1 MSTAV
6 PYRFSSDWFSH
17 NIVGLN
23 AIFEYLKPKRILE
36 IGSFEGRSTVFFAEK
51 ALAYQSE
58 VEIVCVDTWEGSA
71 EHEGV
76 WNMGQVEQNFVHNIE
91 LATQHHPTATICK
104 KQGHSHAKMIELLS
118 QGHEGYFDYVY
129 VDGSHEA
136 PDVLFDALLAHRLVR
151 VGGVISFDDYLWSPD
166 ASGEERHYMLVKP
179 AVDHYVNTY
188 QQKLQ
193 VIQNLPLYQLHII
206 KTKD

>member
-76 WNMGQVEQNFVHNIE
+76 WNMGQVEQNFVHNI
-91 LATQHHPTATICK
+91 
-104 KQGHSHAKMIELLS
+104 
-118 QGHEGYFDYVY
+118 
-129 VDGSHEA
+129 
-136 PDVLFDALLAHRLVR
+136 
-151 VGGVISFDDYLWSPD
+151 
-166 ASGEERHYMLVKP
+166 
-179 AVDHYVNTY
+179 
-188 QQKLQ
+188 
-193 VIQNLPLYQLHII
+193 
-206 KTKD
+206 